1 MLITEVRIRLVKKE
15 TMQKLRAIAS
25 VIFDGSFVVH
35 DIRLMEGDEGLY
47 MIMPGR
53 RTLEGGYRDVAHP
66 INSDTRTQ
74 IQSAILSEY
83 YKLISLPKKM

>member
-25 VIFDGSFVVH
+25 VIFDGSFIVH

-83 YKLISLPKKM
+83 YKLIDCRNG